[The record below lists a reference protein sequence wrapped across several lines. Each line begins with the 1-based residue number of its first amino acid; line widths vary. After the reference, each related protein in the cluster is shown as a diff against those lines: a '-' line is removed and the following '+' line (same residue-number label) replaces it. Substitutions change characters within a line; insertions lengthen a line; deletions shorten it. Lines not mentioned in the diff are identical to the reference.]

1 MGVMG
6 GGWRWMEVV
15 VVAMMGVMEVGVGV
29 NLGGAGLDSSRAF
42 TPR

>member
-15 VVAMMGVMEVGVGV
+15 VVAMMGVMEVGV
-29 NLGGAGLDSSRAF
+29 NLGGAGLD
-42 TPR
+42 